1 MAVRN
6 IIIIAILVFIFAGG
20 FYMAFKGLYGE
31 NGPSRIEDLTPK
43 ALTEVSRGRV
53 EVYIRDHVSEFSP
66 EKEVLGGKFYV
77 TKVTF
82 LSSSRTLVE
91 YEDGHNAFTANVD
104 FYTDTEGTV
113 RIMDWQITK
122 KN

>member
-1 MAVRN
+1 MTRN
-6 IIIIAILVFIFAGG
+6 LIIIGILAAIFMGG
-20 FYMAFKGLYGE
+20 FYMASQGLFGD
-31 NGPSRIEDLTPK
+31 NGPTRTEDLTPK
-43 ALTEVSRGRV
+43 ALTEASRERV
-53 EVYIRDHVSEFSP
+53 EKYIREHVSEFSP

-82 LSSSRTLVE
+82 LSSSRALVE

-104 FYTDTEGTV
+104 FYTDMENTV
-113 RIMDWQITK
+113 LIVDWLVIK